1 MTPQPSTI
9 AAAPHLLV
17 VDDDRLVLATL
28 SKGLKYAGFTVSEA
42 YSGEQALQ
50 LLQDITPDLAILDI
64 SMPGVSG
71 LDVARQ
77 LRANTQIP
85 FIFLTAYGDEETVKE
100 ATESGAVG
108 YLVKP
113 IDTAQL
119 IPAIKAGLARAAD
132 IVELQRSEA
141 QLNHALES
149 SREISIA
156 VGIIMERARLDHEK
170 AFQALRS
177 QARRTRRQVQDLAK
191 SLIAAHETLSQFD
204 A

>member
-1 MTPQPSTI
+1 MTPSQPS
-9 AAAPHLLV
+9 AAVKPHLLV

-28 SKGLKYAGFTVSEA
+28 SKGLKYAGFAVTEA

-50 LLQDITPDLAILDI
+50 LLQDLTPDLAILDI

-71 LDVARQ
+71 LEVARQ
-77 LRANTQIP
+77 LRAETQVP

-132 IVELQRSEA
+132 IVELQRNEA
-141 QLNHALES
+141 HLNQALES

-156 VGIIMERARLDHEK
+156 IGIIMERARLDHDR
-170 AFQALRS
+170 AFQALRA